1 MTAYAEK
8 RKHKRAEVNIHA
20 DWGLTRD
27 CPDRGRVVSV
37 GGCFI
42 RTEEEIPPGT
52 LVFVHLWLPT
62 GGPLKGQVR
71 YRLDGFGVGIEFT
84 GAGPETVDLL
94 ANMWSFTQRPEANDL
109 WAGGRPG
116 PVMVVS

>member
-27 CPDRGRVVSV
+27 CPDRGRVVGVSV

-52 LVFVHLWLPT
+52 RVFVHLWLPT
-62 GGPLKGQVR
+62 GGPLLGEVR
-71 YRLDGFGVGIEFT
+71 YRLDGFGVGVRVQ
-84 GAGPETVDLL
+84 GGRAGDGGPARPHGGVLL
-94 ANMWSFTQRPEANDL
+94 EGQRPMTY
-109 WAGGRPG
+109 G
-116 PVMVVS
+116 PVTVVS